1 MAAEGFPGVPFRD
14 DFGSDYPLPA
24 FKDPRAVAMQ
34 LENLGHGAATTPWQR
49 ELIRFQIDRRESP
62 ANSQVD
68 SLQPMKSL
76 EDRGSELFLFAHLLV
91 RHSDY
96 FPEADPTKNVFNR
109 TPMQKILEPYD
120 LVDTVVDDLD
130 GLIVKLTSETLDVA
144 RLSDIAQILRRAGY
158 RASLDYIT
166 PLGPILKGQS
176 GAEPADEKDFPA
188 SFRPIE
194 KQGCRVT
201 VAIIDTG
208 VTVRTDGWLEG
219 IANKDNVDPLNV
231 FPWGNPDRYLDFM
244 AGHGT
249 FCAGIVQQVAPGVKI
264 AAYRSINSDGVGS
277 DLDVAKTMV
286 QAAKDGCYLDDG
298 TAAGGFDEKAVT
310 IINLSL
316 GTETV
321 DDQPPAAMEAALEII
336 AEKYPN
342 TLVVA
347 AAGNGGSTRPVWP
360 AAFRSVVSVAA
371 LTANRLP
378 ADWSNRGFWI
388 DCSTIG
394 EGILSTYVTGEESV
408 IVDPYPDVFG
418 VNSWARWSGT
428 SFATPQIAAAIAR
441 RCFESDLSPHQAYD
455 NLLQEGVAIPDY
467 GRAFKLLPG
476 V

>member
-14 DFGSDYPLPA
+14 DFGSEYPLPA

-76 EDRGSELFLFAHLLV
+76 EDRGSELFLFGHLLV

-96 FPEADPTKNVFNR
+96 FPEADPTRNVFNR
-109 TPMQKILEPYD
+109 TPMRKILEPYD

-130 GLIVKLTSETLDVA
+130 GLVVKLTSETLDVT
-144 RLSDIAQILRRAGY
+144 RLSDIARILRRAGY

-176 GAEPADEKDFPA
+176 GAEPADEKDFPL

-194 KQGCRVT
+194 KQGRRVT

-249 FCAGIVQQVAPGVKI
+249 FAPASFNRLRPGSRLPPIDLSI
-264 AAYRSINSDGVGS
+264 AMASGPIWTWPRQWCKPQKMG
-277 DLDVAKTMV
+277 ATWT
-286 QAAKDGCYLDDG
+286 
-298 TAAGGFDEKAVT
+298 TAPQRA
-310 IINLSL
+310 
-316 GTETV
+316 
-321 DDQPPAAMEAALEII
+321 
-336 AEKYPN
+336 
-342 TLVVA
+342 
-347 AAGNGGSTRPVWP
+347 GSTR
-360 AAFRSVVSVAA
+360 R
-371 LTANRLP
+371 
-378 ADWSNRGFWI
+378 
-388 DCSTIG
+388 
-394 EGILSTYVTGEESV
+394 
-408 IVDPYPDVFG
+408 
-418 VNSWARWSGT
+418 
-428 SFATPQIAAAIAR
+428 
-441 RCFESDLSPHQAYD
+441 LSPSSICRSAPKRWTTNRRQRWRRHW
-455 NLLQEGVAIPDY
+455 
-467 GRAFKLLPG
+467 K
-476 V
+476 